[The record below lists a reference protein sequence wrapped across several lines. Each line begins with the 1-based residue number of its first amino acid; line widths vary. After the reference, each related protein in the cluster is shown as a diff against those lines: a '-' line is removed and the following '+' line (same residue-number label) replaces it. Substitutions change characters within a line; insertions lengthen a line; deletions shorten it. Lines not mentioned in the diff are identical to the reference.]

1 MININQ
7 GKNEALAKRC
17 RTLTEYSAFIAKV
30 REYEQE
36 TNDKTESMTQ
46 AIKYCLE
53 HDILKEFLEKH
64 STEVINMLYME
75 WDQEAALAV
84 RYEEGHEEG
93 MEKGVEKGVEI
104 GMERGREE
112 GMEKGREETARN
124 ALAEGVSIELVQKIT
139 GLDLE
144 TVKKLSQRNY
154 DS

>member
-75 WDQEAALAV
+75 WDQEAALA
-84 RYEEGHEEG
+84 
-93 MEKGVEKGVEI
+93 
-104 GMERGREE
+104 
-112 GMEKGREETARN
+112 
-124 ALAEGVSIELVQKIT
+124 EGVSIELVQKIT

-144 TVKKLSQRNY
+144 TVKKLAQS
-154 DS
+154 